1 MQNADVLGLKFIDV
15 YWTEKD
21 LTEEEQNYFVKHGS
35 ADARRVWQVLSKLNT
50 PAHGRVQQ
58 EISSDGVYRISVKR
72 KSKVS
77 QIWQGAFYSECPGRE
92 HFGS

>member
-35 ADARRVWQVLSKLNT
+35 ADTRKLMTCLASLKQAEYTCPWPSAARDLQ
-50 PAHGRVQQ
+50 
-58 EISSDGVYRISVKR
+58 
-72 KSKVS
+72 
-77 QIWQGAFYSECPGRE
+77 
-92 HFGS
+92 